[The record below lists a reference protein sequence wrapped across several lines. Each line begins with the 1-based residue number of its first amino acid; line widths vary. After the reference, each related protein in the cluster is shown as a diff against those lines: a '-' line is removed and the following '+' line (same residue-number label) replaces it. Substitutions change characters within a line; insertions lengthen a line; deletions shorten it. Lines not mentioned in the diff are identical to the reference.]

1 MTASQ
6 LQRDL
11 IVEIA
16 DIIRDV
22 QTQKA
27 SGEFV
32 SGATGYKQSLPVLQA
47 DDETPDQFF
56 PYFIVRLEEGETEND
71 DSTWLVPVQILF
83 GVFDADTNT
92 DGHLHIMEMIQR
104 TADRFAAEPLLNK
117 TFRADQTMH
126 WAMQEEDTYPYYFG
140 GIELRF
146 MVPKIGRRE
155 PLYG

>member
-1 MTASQ
+1 M
-6 LQRDL
+6 
-11 IVEIA
+11 
-16 DIIRDV
+16 
-22 QTQKA
+22 
-27 SGEFV
+27 G

-83 GVFDADTNT
+83 GVFDSDANT

-117 TFRADQTMH
+117 IFRADQNMH